1 MPRKKHRDRFDGRAT
16 SGSPRES
23 PVMGSPPMSSTL
35 AREER
40 VTDILRRR
48 AGQPGRS
55 PLEAAVDRVWRF
67 FCSVRAAI
75 YEIVFLALLVL
86 IGTLKGSI
94 IPAQIPVYIP
104 ALEPLVVR
112 WYAFDVFQST
122 IFSLTL
128 VLLAVAIVVCTINRV
143 PGIWNSIA
151 HPTVE
156 TTRQFFQVAEPAAVF
171 RPDAAVQDSAD
182 DLVRVL
188 KSRRY
193 RVVSEE
199 RDGRIHVYA
208 DKNRFG
214 KLGTFPFHLGLILVL
229 IGGIVGAQLGFRE
242 MAFTIPE
249 GSVRDV
255 GNGTDL
261 RVELAGFIDVYDELG
276 AVTEYRS
283 DLVLYDGDREVRR
296 QSIVVN
302 RPLTYNNVTFY
313 QASYGQAAMFRI
325 TDASGRVVFEDGVEF
340 TYRSRSNP
348 DAPAAKLDLP
358 PQGVSLELVFPNVNL
373 DAEPEIGGIK
383 LLPGEVYAQAR
394 DLRTNEKLGDGA
406 VIGQGD
412 AATLAGLGVQFVRE
426 QRFTLLQVAS
436 NPGIPIL
443 FAAALMGVLGLAV
456 TFGWPHRRVRALV
469 SETGSGT
476 EILTAPLA
484 RRDWAGKRDFV
495 STVAALEPILGPA
508 EPYGRML
515 HDRS

>member
-1 MPRKKHRDRFDGRAT
+1 
-16 SGSPRES
+16 
-23 PVMGSPPMSSTL
+23 MSSL
-35 AREER
+35 VAREER

-48 AGQPGRS
+48 ARQPGRS
-55 PLEAAVDRVWRF
+55 PVEAVVDRVWRF

-94 IPAQIPVYIP
+94 IPAQIPRYVP

-112 WYAFDVFQST
+112 WYAFDVFQSL

-143 PGIWNSIA
+143 PGIWASIV
-151 HPTVE
+151 HPTVV
-156 TTRQFFQVAEPAAVF
+156 TTRQFFQAAEPAAVF
-171 RPDAAVQDSAD
+171 RAEAAASTSAD
-182 DLVRVL
+182 GLVQVL
-188 KSRRY
+188 KARRY
-193 RVVSEE
+193 RVLSEE
-199 RDGRIHVYA
+199 RDGTIHVYA

-242 MAFTIPE
+242 LMFTIPE

-255 GNGTDL
+255 GYGTGL

-283 DLVLYDGDREVRR
+283 DLVLYDGEREVRR
-296 QSIVVN
+296 QSIEVN

-313 QASYGQAAMFRI
+313 QASYGQAATFRI
-325 TDASGRVVFEDGVEF
+325 TDGAGTVLFEDGVEF
-340 TYRSRSNP
+340 TYQSRSNQ

-358 PQGVSLELVFPNVNL
+358 PQGVSYELIFPNVKL
-373 DAEPEIGGIK
+373 DAKPEIGDIK
-383 LLPGEVYAQAR
+383 LRPGEVYAQAR
-394 DLRTNEKLGDGA
+394 DLRSNEKLGEGA
-406 VIGQGD
+406 VIAQGD
-412 AATLAGLGVQFVRE
+412 MAALAGLGVQFVRE

-443 FAAALMGVLGLAV
+443 FAASLMGVLGLAV

-469 SETGSGT
+469 SDTRSGT
-476 EILTAPLA
+476 
-484 RRDWAGKRDFV
+484 
-495 STVAALEPILGPA
+495 
-508 EPYGRML
+508 
-515 HDRS
+515 